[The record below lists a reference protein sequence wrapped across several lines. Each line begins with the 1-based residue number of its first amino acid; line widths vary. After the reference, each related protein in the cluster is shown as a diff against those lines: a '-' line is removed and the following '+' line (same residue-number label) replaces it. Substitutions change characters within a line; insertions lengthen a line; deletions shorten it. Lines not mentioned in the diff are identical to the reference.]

1 LTLKYLEIN
10 INNKKRTRIMKGK
23 IKYFFVFALTLFVFA
38 SVFPMLNV
46 SKPLHADSTSDV
58 NAFVTRF
65 YQQCLGRQPDAEGL
79 AGWVNALLNHSITG
93 ATVANGFINSPE
105 FISRNLPNDAYL
117 LVMYKAFFDRD
128 PDPQGY
134 SNWMGQLNSGSSRQF
149 ILVGFVNSTEFANLC
164 AKFGIGS
171 GSISGSSSGSAAST
185 SSAASTGGMI
195 PIFAFHSVMPGSGY
209 EYEISTGQLNELCS
223 LLKQR
228 GYQTISFQDLFASVN
243 GGKALPPKPVILTS
257 DDGYQSVYQYAFP
270 IIQSYGYR
278 MTLFLSTDYI
288 GSSDGDRRTNSF
300 DAGSYPTRAMLVWPE
315 IVAMVS
321 AGFEIQSHGTD
332 HGYLG
337 SMSYAQDLAEL
348 QNSKAIIQ
356 SFSGG
361 VCNVAAW
368 PFNSFSASSVRALTA
383 AGYGAGVAYNGGSL
397 NTAVINWGAMPRIPV
412 QADTSI
418 SSLAGY
424 LP

>member
-1 LTLKYLEIN
+1 
-10 INNKKRTRIMKGK
+10 MKGK
-23 IKYFFVFALTLFVFA
+23 IKYFLVLALALFVFA
-38 SVFPMLNV
+38 TVFPMSGAL
-46 SKPLHADSTSDV
+46 KPLLADSASDV

-65 YQQCLGRQPDAEGL
+65 YQQCLDRQPDAAGL
-79 AGWVNALLNHSITG
+79 AGWVNALLNRSITG
-93 ATVANGFINSPE
+93 ATTASGFINSPE
-105 FISRNLPNDAYL
+105 FISRNLSNDAYL
-117 LVMYKAFFDRD
+117 QVMYKAFFDRG

-134 SNWMGQLNSGSSRQF
+134 SDWMGQLNSGSSRQYV
-149 ILVGFVNSTEFANLC
+149 LAGFVNSTEFTNLC
-164 AKFGIGS
+164 TKFGIER
-171 GSISGSSSGSAAST
+171 GSIDGSSSGSQASV
-185 SSAASTGGMI
+185 SSVISTGGMV

-209 EYEISTGQLNELCS
+209 EYEITTGQLNELCS

-270 IIQSYGYR
+270 IVQSYGYK

-288 GSSDGDRRTNSF
+288 GSSDGDRRTNLF
-300 DAGSYPTRAMLVWPE
+300 DAGSYPVRAMLIWPE
-315 IVAMVS
+315 VTAMVS
-321 AGFEIQSHGTD
+321 AGFEVQSHGTD

-337 SMSYAQDLAEL
+337 NMSYGQVLAEL

-356 SFSGG
+356 SSSGG
-361 VCNVAAW
+361 LCNVEAW
-368 PFNSFSASSVRALTA
+368 PFNSFSAASVSALSA
-383 AGYGAGVAYNGGSL
+383 AEYGAGVAYGGGSL
-397 NTAVINWGAMPRIPV
+397 NTAAINWGAIPRIPV

-424 LP
+424 MP

>member
-1 LTLKYLEIN
+1 
-10 INNKKRTRIMKGK
+10 MKGK
-23 IKYFFVFALTLFVFA
+23 IKYFLVLALTLFVFA
-38 SVFPMLNV
+38 TVFPMSGAL
-46 SKPLHADSTSDV
+46 KPLLADSASDV

-65 YQQCLGRQPDAEGL
+65 YQQCLDRQPDAAGL

-93 ATVANGFINSPE
+93 ATAASGFINSPE
-105 FISRNLPNDAYL
+105 FINRNLSNDAYL
-117 LVMYKAFFDRD
+117 QVMYKAFFDRS

-134 SNWMGQLNSGSSRQF
+134 SDWMGQLNSGSSRQYV
-149 ILVGFVNSTEFANLC
+149 LAGFVNSTEFANLC
-164 AKFGIGS
+164 TKFGIER
-171 GSISGSSSGSAAST
+171 GSISGSSSGAQASV
-185 SSAASTGGMI
+185 SSVTSTGGII

-209 EYEISTGQLNELCS
+209 EYEITTGQLNELCS

-243 GGKALPPKPVILTS
+243 GGKALPPKPVILTT

-300 DAGSYPTRAMLVWPE
+300 DSGYPTRPMLVRPE
-315 IVAMVS
+315 VAAMAS
-321 AGFEIQSHGTD
+321 AGCEIQSHGTD

-337 SMSYAQDLAEL
+337 SMSYDKVLAEL

-361 VCNVAAW
+361 VCNVEAW
-368 PFNSFSASSVRALTA
+368 PFNSFSATSVSALSA
-383 AGYGAGVAYNGGSL
+383 AGYGAGVAYGGGSL
-397 NTAVINWGAMPRIPV
+397 NTAAINWGAIPRIPV

-418 SSLAGY
+418 GSLAGY

>member
-1 LTLKYLEIN
+1 
-10 INNKKRTRIMKGK
+10 MKGK

-38 SVFPMLNV
+38 SVFPVLNV
-46 SKPLHADSTSDV
+46 SKPLYADSNSDV

-65 YQQCLGRQPDAEGL
+65 YQQCLGRQPDAGGL
-79 AGWVNALLNHSITG
+79 SGWVNALLNHSITG

-105 FISRNLPNDAYL
+105 FVSKNLSNDAYL
-117 LVMYKAFFDRD
+117 LVMYKAFFDRG

-134 SNWMGQLNSGSSRQF
+134 SDWMGQLNSGSSRQF
-149 ILVGFVNSTEFANLC
+149 VLAGFVNSTEFSNLC
-164 AKFGIGS
+164 TKFGIES
-171 GSISGSSSGSAAST
+171 GVINEGSSGSGTSG
-185 SSAASTGGMI
+185 SSAASTGGMV

-243 GGKALPPKPVILTS
+243 GGKALPPKPVILTT

-270 IIQSYGYR
+270 ILQSYGFR

-288 GSSDGDRRTNSF
+288 GSSEGDRRTNSF
-300 DAGSYPTRAMLVWPE
+300 DAGYPARAMLVWPE
-315 IVAMVS
+315 IAAMAS
-321 AGFEIQSHGTD
+321 AGCEIQSHGTD
-332 HGYLG
+332 HSRLG
-337 SMSYAQDLAEL
+337 SMSYDQVLAQL

-356 SFSGG
+356 GFSGG

-368 PFNSFSASSVRALTA
+368 PFNSFSAASVSALTA
-383 AGYGAGVAYNGGSL
+383 AGYGAGVAYSGGSL
-397 NTAVINWGAMPRIPV
+397 NTAAINWGAIPRIPV
-412 QADTSI
+412 QASTSI
-418 SSLAGY
+418 GSLAGY

>member
-1 LTLKYLEIN
+1 
-10 INNKKRTRIMKGK
+10 MKGK
-23 IKYFFVFALTLFVFA
+23 IKYFLVLALALFVFA
-38 SVFPMLNV
+38 SVFPMSGAL
-46 SKPLHADSTSDV
+46 KPLLADSASDV

-65 YQQCLGRQPDAEGL
+65 YQQCLDRQPDAAGL

-93 ATVANGFINSPE
+93 ATAASGFINSPE
-105 FISRNLPNDAYL
+105 FINRNLSNDAYMQ
-117 LVMYKAFFDRD
+117 VMYKAFFDRS

-134 SNWMGQLNSGSSRQF
+134 SDWMGQLNSGSSRQYV
-149 ILVGFVNSTEFANLC
+149 LAGFVNSTEFANLC
-164 AKFGIGS
+164 NKFGIER
-171 GSISGSSSGSAAST
+171 GSISGSSSGAQASG
-185 SSAASTGGMI
+185 SSVTSTGGII

-209 EYEISTGQLNELCS
+209 EYEITTGQLDELCS

-228 GYQTISFQDLFASVN
+228 GYQAISFQELFASVN

-270 IIQSYGYR
+270 IVQSYGYK

-300 DAGSYPTRAMLVWPE
+300 DSGYPVRAMLVWPE

-321 AGFEIQSHGTD
+321 AGFEVQSHGTD

-337 SMSYAQDLAEL
+337 TMSYAQDLAEL

-361 VCNVAAW
+361 VCNVEAW
-368 PFNSFSASSVRALTA
+368 PFNSFSAASVSALSA
-383 AGYGAGVAYNGGSL
+383 AGYGAGVAYGGGSL
-397 NTAVINWGAMPRIPV
+397 NTAAINWGAIPRIPV